1 MMGDMIDS
9 AVDTEDM
16 EEETDAEVD
25 KVLMEV
31 AGDTLAALAGAKAP
45 TAQKVK
51 PAAVAD
57 EEPAEEGEEDL
68 QSRLDA
74 IRT

>member
-1 MMGDMIDS
+1 MMGDMVDS

-25 KVLMEV
+25 RVLFEV
-31 AGDTLAALAGAKAP
+31 AGETLAALAGAKAP
-45 TAQKVK
+45 ATQKVQ
-51 PAAVAD
+51 PTAVAD
-57 EEPAEEGEEDL
+57 EEPAEEVEEDL